1 MGIIKL
7 EYTSPE
13 CEVLMTGFAGVL
25 MGSRFDDNT
34 GSEYIGDDGDIYI

>member
-13 CEVLMTGFAGVL
+13 CEAITTGCAGVL
-25 MGSRFDDNT
+25 MGSRFDDDT
-34 GSEYIGDDGDIYI
+34 GSEYIGDGGEIYI